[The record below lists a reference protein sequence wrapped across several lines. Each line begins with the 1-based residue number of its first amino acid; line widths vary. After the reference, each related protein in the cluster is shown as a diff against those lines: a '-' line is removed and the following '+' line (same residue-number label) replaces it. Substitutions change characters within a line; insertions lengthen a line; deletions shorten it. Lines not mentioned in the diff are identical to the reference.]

1 MQNYLELLN
10 YRLAH
15 ALWAMV
21 LIQIHGAHTDNA
33 CLSLACN
40 ISSLHLSFK
49 AIKSQYV
56 ELLL

>member
-1 MQNYLELLN
+1 MQNYLEPLN

-15 ALWAMV
+15 ALWKNS
-21 LIQIHGAHTDNA
+21 HGAHIDNA